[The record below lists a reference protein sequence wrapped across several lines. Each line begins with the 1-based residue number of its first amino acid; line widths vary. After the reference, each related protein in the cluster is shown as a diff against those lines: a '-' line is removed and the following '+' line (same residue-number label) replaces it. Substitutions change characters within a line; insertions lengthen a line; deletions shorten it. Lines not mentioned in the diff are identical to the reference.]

1 MAEPG
6 QPLPE
11 PVAATALPQCAKG
24 KCDDRVAD
32 TPGPDERRVCSEA
45 VGALPL
51 SRESDSGGPHPI
63 GPLQPERAVSG
74 RVEWRLSHLTGAHTG
89 AHRAHT
95 SRFAGEMPRNLRS
108 RKPLWAISVHRG
120 FESLPPP
127 LT

>member
-1 MAEPG
+1 MDFNSGWLAASVV
-6 QPLPE
+6 
-11 PVAATALPQCAKG
+11 PVPRAAAISEEAHVAVASDLCA
-24 KCDDRVAD
+24 
-32 TPGPDERRVCSEA
+32 TS
-45 VGALPL
+45 

-95 SRFAGEMPRNLRS
+95 PRFAGKMPRNLRS